1 MIADRPG
8 NLAIDSVAGAARRSG
23 VMRLIEDE
31 EGTRTEVAQSLAKS
45 GDVGFVG

>member
-1 MIADRPG
+1 
-8 NLAIDSVAGAARRSG
+8 
-23 VMRLIEDE
+23 MRLIEDE